1 MSSVNVHNVLDEQE
15 ALITVSVL
23 KAAGERDGRPVVVTV
38 GIPEKQ
44 VVIRAGRF
52 SEISRLIDDAWNAY
66 TEFQVGTAVTDTADD
81 NTVLDEAPAAAAT
94 QQVTFYSDDA
104 F

>member
-23 KAAGERDGRPVVVTV
+23 KAEGERDGRPVVVTV

-44 VVIRAGRF
+44 VVIRAGKF
-52 SEISRLIDDAWNAY
+52 SEITRLIDDAWNAY
-66 TEFQVGTAVTDTADD
+66 TEFQVETAVPDTNSND
-81 NTVLDEAPAAAAT
+81 VLDEAPATAPE
-94 QQVTFYSDDA
+94 QQLEFYNDDA

>member
-1 MSSVNVHNVLDEQE
+1 MSSVNAHNVLDEQE

-23 KAAGERDGRPVVVTV
+23 KAEGERDGRPVVVTV

-52 SEISRLIDDAWNAY
+52 SEIARLIDDAWNAY
-66 TEFQVGTAVTDTADD
+66 TEFQVETAVPDAHGDD
-81 NTVLDEAPAAAAT
+81 VLDEAPATALA
-94 QQVTFYSDDA
+94 QQSAFYNDDA

>member
-1 MSSVNVHNVLDEQE
+1 MSNVNVHNILDEQE

-23 KAAGERDGRPVVVTV
+23 KAEGERDGRPVVVTV

-44 VVIRAGRF
+44 VVMRAGRF
-52 SEISRLIDDAWNAY
+52 SEIARLIDDAWNAY
-66 TEFQVGTAVTDTADD
+66 TEFQVETAVIDTADD
-81 NTVLDEAPAAAAT
+81 NNVLDEAPASAAT
-94 QQVTFYSDDA
+94 QQVAFYSDDA